1 MNGLAEF
8 KKILVTTDFSD
19 YARYAFKH
27 AVAIAEKFDAE
38 LIVMHVIQPTVSP
51 ADYAWA
57 APPPNLSAQHE
68 KYCTESLSGLVEE
81 LIPESIKSD
90 TLLAHGAPFREII
103 AASREHSIDLIVMAT
118 HGLGGLSHVL
128 FGSTTE
134 KVVRKSPCPVL
145 TIRHPEHK
153 FEMP

>member
-1 MNGLAEF
+1 MTDSPDF

-19 YARYAFKH
+19 YSKYAFRH
-27 AVAIAEKFDAE
+27 AIAIAKKFDAE
-38 LIVMHVIQPTVSP
+38 LILIHVIQPTITP

-57 APPPNLSAQHE
+57 TPPADVAVQHE
-68 KYCTESLSGLVEE
+68 KYCRESLSKLVKDQVPEE
-81 LIPESIKSD
+81 MKAEI
-90 TLLAHGAPFREII
+90 LLAHGAPFREII
-103 AASREHSIDLIVMAT
+103 RASRDHDVDLIVMAT

-145 TIRHPEHK
+145 TVRHPEHN

>member
-1 MNGLAEF
+1 MIN
-8 KKILVTTDFSD
+8 KYDIKRILVTTDFSD
-19 YARYAFKH
+19 YSKYAFKH
-27 AVAIAEKFDAE
+27 AIAISEKFNAE
-38 LIVMHVIQPTVSP
+38 LIFIHVIQPTITP
-51 ADYAWA
+51 ADYTWVG
-57 APPPNLSAQHE
+57 PIPNIPEEHE
-68 KYCTESLSGLVEE
+68 THCRESLNRMIKE
-81 LIPESIKSD
+81 LIPEKIN
-90 TLLAHGAPFREII
+90 TEILINYGAPFREII
-103 AASREHSIDLIVMAT
+103 DAGRKQNIDMIIMAT

>member
-1 MNGLAEF
+1 MSDTIAL
-8 KKILVTTDFSD
+8 KKIMITTDFSEFS
-19 YARYAFKH
+19 RYAFRY
-27 AVAIAEKFDAE
+27 ATILAEKFTAE
-38 LIVMHVIQPTVSP
+38 LIIVHVIQPTITP
-51 ADYAWA
+51 ADFAWA
-57 APPPNLSAQHE
+57 VPPPNLSGEFDELAKQ
-68 KYCTESLSGLVEE
+68 SLDRLAKE
-81 LIPESIKSD
+81 LIPNSIKSR
-90 TLLAHGAPFREII
+90 TILTHGSPAREII
-103 AASREHSIDLIVMAT
+103 ETGRKENVDMIIMST

>member
-1 MNGLAEF
+1 MTEPPEF

-19 YARYAFKH
+19 YSKYAFQH
-27 AVAIAEKFDAE
+27 AISIARKFDAD
-38 LIVMHVIQPTVSP
+38 LILMHVIQPTITP

-57 APPPNLSAQHE
+57 SPPPDVASQHE
-68 KYCTESLSGLVEE
+68 KYCRESLSKLVKER
-81 LIPESIKSD
+81 IPEDIRAE

-103 AASREHSIDLIVMAT
+103 EASRKNSVDLIVMAT

-145 TIRHPEHK
+145 TVRHPEHTFK
-153 FEMP
+153 MP

>member
-1 MNGLAEF
+1 MTDTLEF
-8 KKILVTTDFSD
+8 KRILVTTDFSE
-19 YARYAFKH
+19 YSRYAFRH
-27 AVAIAEKFDAE
+27 AVTIARKFDAE
-38 LIVMHVIQPTVSP
+38 LILMHVIQPTITP

-57 APPPNLSAQHE
+57 SPPPDVAAQHE
-68 KYCTESLSGLVEE
+68 KYCRESLSKMVKE
-81 LIPESIKSD
+81 LIPDDIKAD

-103 AASREHSIDLIVMAT
+103 EASRKRDVDLIVMAT

-145 TIRHPEHK
+145 TVRHPDHT